1 MKSGF
6 VAVVGKPNAGKS
18 SLINKLVGE
27 KVAIVSPKPQTT
39 RGKTLGILNEKDMQ
53 IVFIDTPGFVKPINK
68 LNEYMI
74 KSIETA
80 QSGVDVVLMV
90 IDGTKKL
97 TQVDV
102 DKLNSYKVPVVI
114 AYNKMDL
121 LSYEK
126 VFPELA
132 KLNKIDNL
140 TVVPISAKTGKNLRE
155 LKSELEKHMPEGE
168 AMYPTEEYTDKSV
181 RFIAGEIIREK
192 ILWLLNDEV
201 PHGVNVDITL
211 FNEEEKTTFISADII
226 VERDSHKPI
235 IIGKGGAMLKEIG
248 TKSRLAIAKLLG
260 TKVHL
265 ELFVKVRENWRNDE
279 NLLRSFGYNKKNI

>member
-39 RGKTLGILNEKDMQ
+39 RGKTLGILNEQDLQ
-53 IVFIDTPGFVKPINK
+53 IIFIDTPGFVRPINK

-74 KSIETA
+74 KNIETA
-80 QSGVDVVLMV
+80 QAGVDVVLMV
-90 IDGTKKL
+90 IDGTKNI
-97 TQVDV
+97 TQTDV
-102 DKLNSYKVPVVI
+102 DKIKSYKSPVVV
-114 AYNKMDL
+114 AYNKMDV

-126 VFPELA
+126 VFPQLA
-132 KLNKIDNL
+132 KLNEIANL
-140 TVVPISAKTGKNLRE
+140 TVVPISAKTGKNLVE
-155 LKSELEKHMPEGE
+155 LKKELIKHIPEGE
-168 AMYPTEEYTDKSV
+168 ALYPTQDYTDKSV

-192 ILWLLNDEV
+192 VLWLLDDEV
-201 PHGVNVDITL
+201 PHGVNIDVTV
-211 FNEEEKTTFISADII
+211 FKEEEKKTTISADII
-226 VERDSHKPI
+226 VEKDSHKPI

-248 TKSRLAIAKLLG
+248 TKSRLAISKLLG

-265 ELFVKVRENWRNDE
+265 DLFVKVRENWRNDE
-279 NLLRSFGYNKKNI
+279 NLLRSFGYNKKNV